1 MTHMYEIKWK
11 INTESF
17 SLVILCSINILFW
30 VLPNIFIFKKKNFIR
45 LELHKFSVISALLK
59 SDILFYKSW
68 NENDVFLF

>member
-1 MTHMYEIKWK
+1 MTHMYEMKWK

-45 LELHKFSVISALLK
+45 LELHKFSVISTLLK

-68 NENDVFLF
+68 NENDVFSF

>member
-45 LELHKFSVISALLK
+45 LELHKFSVISTLLK

-68 NENDVFLF
+68 NENDVFSF